1 MQTQKCNRGSQ
12 DLTIMGVTGLWQA
25 VAPAAKKYSLQELTV
40 NHMFNPDGTKCSE
53 HPFRIGVDASLGL
66 KYFYLCGQNPE
77 LRTLF
82 YKLAHLYH
90 TPANILFVFNGPQKP
105 AIKRGKKVVTIPP
118 WLTTY
123 FKDFASAFGFRTH
136 EAAGKAEAEL
146 AALNQL
152 GVIDAVWTEDSDVD
166 NDNDK
171 SVLMYSANGLAQE
184 STVALTKG
192 GLLLMALF
200 CGGDY
205 DNGLSRCGWK
215 TTCVLAQH
223 GVGDELLHAA
233 TTTMNE
239 DDLTTFL
246 GPWVKHVCDLLTKM
260 GSVVLAYVKPS
271 ITFMCANPG
280 PPQALSMLLRT
291 DLERLAFLCKF
302 CFGWSRGGPPIPVHA
317 IESSG
322 TLRKLKNLV
331 YEGVCICNLCG
342 MDRADSDTLGNIC
355 PQGPSES
362 SSKSCP
368 VRQGFTCSIQFSVFS
383 SQCKDAASGQVLVQ
397 HRLEIDTTPLV
408 LPAKRGVAQ
417 VLSMPDGVP
426 QAGLFADSAP
436 STHPAPST
444 HWVWMPDPVVRF
456 ALPGLLATGLMKH
469 DTEEPSHS
477 AHQRPSHGKEM
488 IELTD
493 SDSETEREIIE
504 LTDSNSKTERKN
516 SSSGGHTFDLGVIE
530 LTDSE

>member
-1 MQTQKCNRGSQ
+1 
-12 DLTIMGVTGLWQA
+12 MGVTGLWQA
-25 VAPAAKKYSLQELTV
+25 VTPAAKKYSLQELMV
-40 NHMFNPDGTKCSE
+40 NHMFNLDGTKCSE
-53 HPFRIGVDASLGL
+53 HLFRIGVDASLGL
-66 KYFYLCGQNPE
+66 KYFYPCGQNPE

-82 YKLAHLYH
+82 YKLAHLYR
-90 TPANILFVFNGPQKP
+90 TPADILFVFDGLQKP

-136 EAAGKAEAEL
+136 EAAGEAEAEL

-152 GVIDAVWTEDSDVD
+152 GVIDAVWTEDSD
-166 NDNDK
+166 
-171 SVLMYSANGLAQE
+171 
-184 STVALTKG
+184 AL
-192 GLLLMALF
+192 
-200 CGGDY
+200 
-205 DNGLSRCGWK
+205 NGLSCCGWK
-215 TTCVLAQH
+215 TTRALAQH
-223 GVGDELLHAA
+223 GVGDELLHAV
-233 TTTMNE
+233 TTTVNE

-246 GPWVKHVCDLLTKM
+246 GPWVKHVCDLLTEM
-260 GSVVLAYVKPS
+260 GCKKLSATFPTDFPSPAVVLAYVKPS
-271 ITFMCANPG
+271 ITFTCADPG
-280 PPQALSMLLRT
+280 PPQALSMLLRKLQGI
-291 DLERLAFLCKF
+291 DLERLAFLCEF
-302 CFGWSRGGPPIPVHA
+302 RFGWSRGGPPIPVHA

-322 TLRKLKNLV
+322 TLGKLKNLV
-331 YEGVCICNLCG
+331 YEGVCIRNLCG

-368 VRQGFTCSIQFSVFS
+368 VQQGFMLDSVLCIR

-397 HRLEIDTTPLV
+397 HCLEIDTTPLA
-408 LPAKRGVAQ
+408 LPAKCSVAR

-426 QAGLFADSAP
+426 QAGLFADSTP
-436 STHPAPST
+436 STHPALST
-444 HWVWMPDPVVRF
+444 HRVWMPDPVVRF
-456 ALPGLLATGLMKH
+456 ALPGLLATGLTKH

-504 LTDSNSKTERKN
+504 LTDSNSETERKN